1 MAGLGFVHQRESFAL
16 NDTQVLEQVFVRF
29 VMQAHAGHAAKGDVV
44 IKPDGA
50 TRADTPLGR
59 DAHKQGQGQ
68 IGFRPERQR
77 LLLKVSILQPKA
89 RQFGGICLS
98 RVKRPSGLY
107 EFFRRAWVN
116 C

>member
-1 MAGLGFVHQRESFAL
+1 MAALGFVHQRESFAL
-16 NDTQVLEQVFVRF
+16 NGTQVLEQVFVGF
-29 VMQAHAGHAAKGDVV
+29 VMQAHAGHACEKDVV
-44 IKPDGA
+44 VKPDGA

-89 RQFGGICLS
+89 RQFASVCLS
-98 RVKRPSGLY
+98 GVDRPSGLY